1 MVRVI
6 SKSEC
11 AALVFATIFFSAYG
25 LPRLQKSNSVVLPRP
40 ANSDGLGA
48 LQVSV
53 LPNRPLIEKGHDQQT
68 VNFDLLVRNTG
79 PDTYRLVCIRLQLYD
94 RHAKLEVER
103 ELNEN
108 GKPPALDSIRQR
120 VVKPGDAIDI
130 YQPFYS
136 FSSEVE
142 IDRMHFELLFMK
154 EGHSASPVA
163 ISADEAVLAD
173 ARPEAYNPDPFCLP
187 LHGLVLVH
195 DGHDFNSHHRRFNL
209 VERFRADPTSAVS
222 ANLYAYDFMRTTAA
236 GALFRGDPFQ
246 KENWLTYG
254 AAIFAPASGFV
265 AESVADIPENT
276 FDLQGAVEIPS
287 SAESM
292 DPQGFGNY
300 VTILHGDGRVS
311 WLLHMQPGSV
321 AVKKGDR
328 VRAGQFLGRVGF
340 SGDSLFPHLH
350 YNVTRGA
357 MYPSQGVPS
366 YFKNFDWV
374 LGSRT
379 LGIPAGQVDTG
390 DLIESEQQKC
400 R

>member
-1 MVRVI
+1 
-6 SKSEC
+6 
-11 AALVFATIFFSAYG
+11 
-25 LPRLQKSNSVVLPRP
+25 
-40 ANSDGLGA
+40 
-48 LQVSV
+48 
-53 LPNRPLIEKGHDQQT
+53 
-68 VNFDLLVRNTG
+68 
-79 PDTYRLVCIRLQLYD
+79 
-94 RHAKLEVER
+94 
-103 ELNEN
+103 
-108 GKPPALDSIRQR
+108 
-120 VVKPGDAIDI
+120 
-130 YQPFYS
+130 
-136 FSSEVE
+136 
-142 IDRMHFELLFMK
+142 
-154 EGHSASPVA
+154 
-163 ISADEAVLAD
+163 
-173 ARPEAYNPDPFCLP
+173 
-187 LHGLVLVH
+187 
-195 DGHDFNSHHRRFNL
+195 
-209 VERFRADPTSAVS
+209 
-222 ANLYAYDFMRTTAA
+222 MRTTAA